1 MARRKMMMTSQGLMV
16 EAPPLPLDPRYIAL
30 THDDPD
36 KDGNVRYNILSD
48 GLCIEDSVCKKWEL
62 MDRLETLV
70 EHLYKVC

>member
-1 MARRKMMMTSQGLMV
+1 
-16 EAPPLPLDPRYIAL
+16 LDPRYIAL